1 MSAVRSL
8 SDNRRGARF
17 AVAALAGMLFVACGQ
32 QPTISESMQRVDG
45 PLPTDFSGSWQ
56 RSYARD
62 DPMSRVLQQA
72 WDELSRTSQDRY
84 MRNDMG
90 LPAPSSRD
98 TEVLLALAQLGEV
111 ITRFDS
117 MNIVQDEHEIRIAR
131 EGDFA
136 LQCTFFNGAARRI
149 ESPAGAELCGW
160 DADQLV
166 SQLVLTDGLEIVNL
180 FTMSGDGQELRI
192 TTTLRS
198 SASRVPVTIRRY
210 YRKYEEPASTFH
222 CIETLS
228 MKRVCS
234 TAEIVP

>member
-1 MSAVRSL
+1 MNAVKTRSITC
-8 SDNRRGARF
+8 RGKQLAA
-17 AVAALAGMLFVACGQ
+17 AVLVATLLAACGQ
-32 QPTISESMQRVDG
+32 QPTISESMQRVEG
-45 PLPTDFSGSWQ
+45 PLPADYSGAWQ

-117 MNIVQDEHEIRIAR
+117 MNIVQDEREIRIAR

-136 LQCTFFNGAARRI
+136 LQCTFYDGAARRI

-160 DADQLV
+160 DGEQLV
-166 SQLVLTDGLEIVNL
+166 SQLVLPDGLEIVNL
-180 FTMSGDGQELRI
+180 FTISGDGQELRI

-210 YRKYEEPASTFH
+210 YRKYEEPASEFH